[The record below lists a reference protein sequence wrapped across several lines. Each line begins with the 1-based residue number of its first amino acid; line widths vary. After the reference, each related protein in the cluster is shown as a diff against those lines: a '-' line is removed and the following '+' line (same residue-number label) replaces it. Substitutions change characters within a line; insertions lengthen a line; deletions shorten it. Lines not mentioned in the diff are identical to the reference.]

1 MAQNSLVNSIDRV
14 VESAREKYDSIM
26 ESNYVAR
33 DMIIDGVPT
42 RGQTEEQKKRT
53 TTEDEY
59 TYTVTCQ
66 LGSQVKRGSEIKIK
80 SQDGDTWQVGMV
92 TSVPQR
98 TPVDYLFYVLIFNT
112 EMKRYRTQYQYSED
126 GYVVGN
132 SPLIIDDI
140 PCFVQR
146 VGMRQRQVDV
156 GIDSNAVNE
165 FRTLYKWDIQKGD
178 ILEVGSER
186 YKVTDLKELDKDICQ
201 GYMTY
206 YRE

>member
-1 MAQNSLVNSIDRV
+1 MAENSLVKSIDRV

-33 DMIIDGVPT
+33 DMKIDGVLT

-66 LGSQVKRGSEIKIK
+66 LGSNVRRGSHIEIK
-80 SQDGDTWQVGMV
+80 SPDGDEWQVGMV
-92 TSVPQR
+92 TSIPQK

-112 EMKRYRTQYQYSED
+112 EMRRYRKQFQYSED
-126 GYVVGN
+126 GYVIGDK
-132 SPLIIDDI
+132 PLIVDDI

-165 FRTLYKWDIQKGD
+165 FRTLKQWDIQKGD

-201 GYMTY
+201 GYMTF